1 MGALTPQFLMDL
13 ESRMQVVTENEYSRL
28 TQNLWWQNLAKV
40 RTTTASKEI
49 IAWLLSTAQI
59 YPEGKGGNIRFDDLL
74 STYTTMEPRFSGAG
88 LKLNKAQFE
97 DTDGQGVNLAAEW
110 SSQIGA
116 QIAYWPQEQVA
127 RFLMTAHQAGVF
139 VGYDGKP
146 FFAVDHPVNP
156 YRTGV
161 TFANLLTGTAGAG
174 LNTGTTSPGAL
185 PIDESVSVEVALANL
200 QKLFAYICSI
210 KMPNGKQPRRLRPR
224 FLLTPPGLTFRAVQ
238 LTQAKFIAQATAGG
252 GAASADVE
260 ALIAAL
266 GYATPVQADELAGFE
281 DDKTYFVACEQINS
295 TQLGAITYL
304 EREAYKILYYG
315 SQTEAELDRRDEYE
329 WHVKGRNGLGAGHPF
344 LLFKVKGV

>member
-1 MGALTPQFLMDL
+1 MPALTPSFLMDL

-28 TQNLWWQNLAKV
+28 IQNLWWQNLAKV
-40 RTTTASKEI
+40 RPTTAGKEI
-49 IAWLLSTAQI
+49 IAWLLSTAKI
-59 YPEGKGGNIRFDDLL
+59 YPEGKGGNIRFDDLV

-97 DTDGQGVNLAAEW
+97 DTDGQGLNLAAEW

-127 RFLMTAHQAGVF
+127 NFLMTAHLAGTF

-146 FFAVDHPVNP
+146 FFASDHPVNP

-161 TFANLLTGTAGAG
+161 TYANLFTGGPSG
-174 LNTGTTSPGAL
+174 SYPGAL
-185 PIDESVSVEVALANL
+185 PIDDSVPVDTALANL
-200 QKLFAYICSI
+200 QKLFAYIASI

-224 FLLTPPGLTFRAVQ
+224 FILTPPSLTFRAVQ
-238 LTQAKFIAQATAGG
+238 LTQAKFIAQAASGG
-252 GAASADVE
+252 GAAPADVE
-260 ALIAAL
+260 ALIAAM
-266 GYATPVQADELAGFE
+266 GYAAPVQADELAGFE
-281 DDKTYFVACEQINS
+281 NDKTYFVACEQINS
-295 TQLGAITYL
+295 SALGAITYL
-304 EREAYKILYYG
+304 EREPYKINYYG

-329 WHVKGRNGLGAGHPF
+329 WHAKGRNGIGAGHPF

>member
-1 MGALTPQFLMDL
+1 MPALTPQFMMDL
-13 ESRMQVVTENEYSRL
+13 ESRMQLLTENEYARL
-28 TQNLWWQNLAKV
+28 VQGLWWQNLAKV
-40 RTTTASKEI
+40 KTTTAGKEI
-49 IAWLLSTAQI
+49 LAWLLSTAKI
-59 YPEGKGGNIRFDDLL
+59 YPEGKGGNIRFDDLV
-74 STYTTMEPRFSGAG
+74 STYTTMEPKFSGAG

-97 DTDGQGVNLAAEW
+97 DTDGQGMNLAAEW

-127 RFLMTAHQAGVF
+127 DFLMHAHEAGTY

-161 TFANLLTGTAGAG
+161 TFANLLTGTAGVG
-174 LNTGTTSPGAL
+174 GNSGTTSPGAL
-185 PIDESVSVEVALANL
+185 PIDASVPVDTALLNL
-200 QKLFAYICSI
+200 QRLFAYIASI

-224 FLLTPPGLTFRAVQ
+224 FILTPPSLTFRAVQ
-238 LTQAKFIAQATAGG
+238 LTQAKFIAQLASGG

-260 ALIAAL
+260 ALIQAL
-266 GYATPVQADELAGFE
+266 GYAAPVQADELGGFE
-281 DDKTYFVACEQINS
+281 DEKTYFVACEQVTS
-295 TQLGAITYL
+295 SQLGAITFL
-304 EREAYKILYYG
+304 EREPYKILYYG

-329 WHVKGRNGLGAGHPF
+329 WHVKGRNGMGAGHPF